1 MGITNSNKQIDVT
14 QIDCDG
20 TLKVTLAL
28 SAAPDIAA
36 NPTDIVLVLDRSGSM
51 AGSPL
56 ANMKVGANTFID
68 IIDEATDGAQDG
80 TIGSGSHIGIVSFAN
95 TATANTQLIT
105 SVETLKAAVDGL
117 TAGGATNHA
126 DAFTKAIELFD
137 PNSSNEKVIV
147 IFTDGKTTAGPPAA
161 PIATAAKDSGIV
173 IYCIGLIGEDG
184 IDVDTLNVWASPP
197 TDSHVAITP
206 DEEELENYLQI

>member
-117 TAGGATNHA
+117 TAGGSTNHA
-126 DAFTKAIELFD
+126 DAFTKAI
-137 PNSSNEKVIV
+137 
-147 IFTDGKTTAGPPAA
+147 
-161 PIATAAKDSGIV
+161 
-173 IYCIGLIGEDG
+173 
-184 IDVDTLNVWASPP
+184 
-197 TDSHVAITP
+197 
-206 DEEELENYLQI
+206 